1 MESNKRSS
9 LLINSLIFFIL
20 AVSPASL
27 IAQELS
33 GNTDSLNSGNP
44 TDLIDVYRDITRK
57 NSTQRTFD
65 SSNSRKNSFTFLP
78 AVGYTLQTG
87 LTALLAANY
96 SFSSAKYPQQNR
108 SLVSAALNF
117 SQRNQIFLISQS
129 NIWAKNNKYFFPGEF
144 RLMKYP
150 QYSYGFGSKSDP
162 SESFKLNYYYLRL
175 YEDALIRIGKNLYA
189 GPGFR
194 FDDHWDIHQ
203 EIPDSTETDY
213 NHYGY
218 TKKSISSGL
227 AINVLMDSRDNP
239 VNPGKGHFLKIVA
252 RLNMKALGSDS
263 NWTSVLLEGRKFI
276 PIDHGSKIIALWT
289 YNWITTGGYSPYLDL
304 PSLGW
309 DSYNNTGRGYIQS
322 RFMGKKMLYDEA
334 EFRFRLTRNG
344 LLGAVIFA
352 NAHSFTESPSERF
365 EKINF
370 GYGGGIRIKL
380 NKFSGSNIAI
390 DYGFGGMGSRGLF
403 VNLGEVF

>member
-1 MESNKRSS
+1 MKRTG
-9 LLINSLIFFIL
+9 LKIYCLIVVMSCCLPVVL
-20 AVSPASL
+20 T
-27 IAQELS
+27 AQDS
-33 GNTDSLNSGNP
+33 TFDQAISDKGNT
-44 TDLIDVYRDITRK
+44 TDLIDVYRHIAKR
-57 NSTQRTFD
+57 NSLPRVVND
-65 SSNSRKNSFTFLP
+65 SSKKNSFTILP
-78 AVGYTLQTG
+78 AAGYTLQTG

-96 SFSSAKYPQQNR
+96 SFTSAKYPQQNS

-129 NIWAKNNKYFFPGEF
+129 NIWARNNKYFFPGEF
-144 RLMKYP
+144 RIMKYP

-162 SESFKLNYYYLRL
+162 SEKFPLDYYYVRL
-175 YEDALIRIGKNLYA
+175 YEDALIRIGKSIYA
-189 GPGFR
+189 GPGYR
-194 FDDHWDIHQ
+194 LDDHWDIHQ
-203 EIPDSTETDY
+203 SVPDSGETDY
-213 NHYGY
+213 NKYGY
-218 TKKSISSGL
+218 TKKSVSSGFAL
-227 AINVLMDSRDNP
+227 NLLMDTRDNP
-239 VNPGKGHFLKIVA
+239 VNPGKGFFFKVVA
-252 RLNMKALGSDS
+252 RINMKGMGSDS
-263 NWTSVLLEGRKFI
+263 NWQSVLAEGRKFI
-276 PIDHGSKIIALWT
+276 PLDHGSKVIALWT
-289 YNWITTGGYSPYLDL
+289 YNWFTLGGNSPYLDL

-344 LLGAVIFA
+344 LIGAVVFG
-352 NAHSFTESPSERF
+352 NAHTFTEWPSNRF

-390 DYGFGGMGSRGLF
+390 DYGFGALGSKGLF